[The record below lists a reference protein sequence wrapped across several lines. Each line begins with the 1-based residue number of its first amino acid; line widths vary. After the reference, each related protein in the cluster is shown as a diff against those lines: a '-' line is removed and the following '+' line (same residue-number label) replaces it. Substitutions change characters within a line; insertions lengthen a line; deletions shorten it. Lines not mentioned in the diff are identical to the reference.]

1 LSLYGIFR
9 LILPLFFKATIIDRF
24 LTFGIGLITILFASL
39 STIRA
44 LDIKELIACL
54 LAIVNIRA
62 SINLG
67 LSDDLASA
75 FPTLSQ
81 Y

>member
-1 LSLYGIFR
+1 MMHRRQHLSMQG
-9 LILPLFFKATIIDRF
+9 
-24 LTFGIGLITILFASL
+24 
-39 STIRA
+39 
-44 LDIKELIACL
+44 L